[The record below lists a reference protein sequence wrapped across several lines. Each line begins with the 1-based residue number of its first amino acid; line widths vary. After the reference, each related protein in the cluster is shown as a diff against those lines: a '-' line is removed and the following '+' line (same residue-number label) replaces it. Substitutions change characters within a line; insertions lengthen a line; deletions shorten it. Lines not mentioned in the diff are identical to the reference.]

1 MVDIKQ
7 PISIQGIPGVA
18 IKADIP
24 RIDTDLDYRVDNYTS
39 RFIMSYQET
48 ADAFVFSV
56 IKNFINERYD
66 IEVSKEELA
75 AAIELIRKR
84 RACDKKYNVDI
95 LRDNIRASEMMTL
108 LNNAYA
114 RGYSDCMVDY
124 DLVRKEEPWLNEK

>member
-7 PISIQGIPGVA
+7 PSSIQGIPSVLL
-18 IKADIP
+18 KT
-24 RIDTDLDYRVDNYTS
+24 DTGSCYSVDDYIGRV
-39 RFIMSYQET
+39 IMYYKET
-48 ADAFVFSV
+48 EDAFIFSV

-84 RACDKKYNVDI
+84 RACNKKYNVDI

-124 DLVRKEEPWLNEK
+124 DLVRKE

>member
-84 RACDKKYNVDI
+84 RACNKKYNVDI

-124 DLVRKEEPWLNEK
+124 DLVRKEQ

>member
-24 RIDTDLDYRVDNYTS
+24 RIDTDLVYRVDNYAS
-39 RFIMSYQET
+39 GFIMSYQET
-48 ADAFVFSV
+48 VDAFIFSV
-56 IKNFINERYD
+56 IKNFANERYD

-84 RACDKKYNVDI
+84 RTCNKKYNVDI
-95 LRDNIRASEMMTL
+95 LRDNIHASEMMML

-124 DLVRKEEPWLNEK
+124 DLVRKE